1 MKTILISD
9 VGGKQET
16 IIPYALNLT
25 KHIDNTID
33 IVHVFDPRVQQGV
46 SSAYADSQSFE
57 VGEKLS
63 HNKII
68 EREVAQTKSTLDK
81 LLSIE
86 ASKLN
91 FPLRVN
97 TIVEENSIENLLHT
111 IIKVD
116 EPSII
121 ISSSVLEGTILNDFD
136 ESLELAKMFNNL
148 SLIITPG
155 SKFSVPKKVLIQ
167 YDFELGI
174 NERIFRVLDYLKP
187 FNPHIDVVDVTEKDK
202 YPETVLK
209 SEAWK
214 QVVNNYINASFPIT
228 TNILTGN
235 QHAEVLSRFILEKS
249 YDLVAIPKHMKA
261 SPGINIFP
269 KHLSK
274 QLVNTLDIPVILY

>member
-33 IVHVFDPRVQQGV
+33 IVHAIDSRIQHGV
-46 SSAYADSQSFE
+46 SSAYADSQSFQ

-63 HNKII
+63 PTKII
-68 EREVAQTKSTLDK
+68 ERDVSQTRLILDK
-81 LLSIE
+81 LLSLE
-86 ASKLN
+86 ASRLN
-91 FPLRVN
+91 FPLKVN
-97 TIVEENSIENLLHT
+97 TIVEGNTIENLLDT
-111 IIKVD
+111 IISVD

-121 ISSSVLEGTILNDFD
+121 ISSSVLEGTILIDLD
-136 ESLELAKMFNNL
+136 ESFEIAKMFNNL

-155 SKFSVPKKVLIQ
+155 IKFLVPKKNLIQ

-174 NERIFRVLDYLKP
+174 NDGIFKVLDYLKP
-187 FNPHIDVVDVTEKDK
+187 LNPQIDVVDVVEKDQ
-202 YPETVLK
+202 YSEMEIK

-214 QVVNNYINASFPIT
+214 LIANNYMNTSLPIT

-235 QHAEVLSRFILEKS
+235 QHAEVLSGFILKNN
-249 YDLVAIPKHMKA
+249 YDIVAIPKHMKA
-261 SPGINIFP
+261 APGINIFS
-269 KHLSK
+269 KDLSK
-274 QLVNTLDIPVILY
+274 QLVESLDIPVILY